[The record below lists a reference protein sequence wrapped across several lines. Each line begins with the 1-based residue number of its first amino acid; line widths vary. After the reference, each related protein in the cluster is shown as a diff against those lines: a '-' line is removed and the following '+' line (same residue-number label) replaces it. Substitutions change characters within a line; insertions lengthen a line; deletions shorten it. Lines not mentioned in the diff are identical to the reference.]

1 MNPFPNALRS
11 CALFAD
17 IDPDDLDK
25 MLTCLNARFISADKG
40 EYLMTEG
47 APAQYIGLLL
57 SGRAQVVRT
66 DYFGNRSIAVSIE
79 PGELFAESFACAAVE
94 SLPVSV
100 EACEKCTA
108 LLLDCRRIMNSC
120 CNVCAFHSRL
130 MKEAGERFAA
140 DLAKAELAMPA
151 VPVYHNY
158 TADAAKDLDELRA
171 DLARQISGSVRWE
184 ACLRRAV
191 AAGADTVIEF
201 GPGAVL
207 TGLARRTLPE
217 LKLVN
222 INGAPSLDNLG

>member
-130 MKEAGERFAA
+130 IFNLMKM
-140 DLAKAELAMPA
+140 LALKNLSMHQKAEITSRRSTREKLMT
-151 VPVYHNY
+151 YL
-158 TADAAKDLDELRA
+158 TLQAKQAGSSRFTIPFDRQALSDYLGVDRSGLSMELSR
-171 DLARQISGSVRWE
+171 
-184 ACLRRAV
+184 LRRE
-191 AAGADTVIEF
+191 GRIEYF
-201 GPGAVL
+201 KNSFHL
-207 TGLARRTLPE
+207 LDDFARP
-217 LKLVN
+217 
-222 INGAPSLDNLG
+222 